1 MDRSRRTRAAARL
14 GPLFGSHEIFE
25 NRSVSSIEEYDEP
38 YYIND
43 QWLDRATRADPECGR

>member
-25 NRSVSSIEEYDEP
+25 TGSIFSIEECDEP